1 MTAQP
6 TEKDVRKYSA
16 MYREGLKAMA
26 LSAPEEKMAHYTSK
40 LREMYSSPQ
49 FKAHNIYPTMDV
61 IGIYAVITMCMELR
75 SYGLSNDEIM
85 SFVDAAFKKRR
96 AFFDTLIKLVN
107 LLPNSFQIAKMMN
120 TPTVICLGLSFQE
133 LRLLALEMNSVILK
147 WNCFEQQF
155 QRPFE
160 AAMRQLVA
168 VFFMQ

>member
-49 FKAHNIYPTMDV
+49 FKAHNIYPTIDV
-61 IGIYAVITMCMELR
+61 IGIYAVITMCMEMR

-96 AFFDTLIKLVN
+96 AFFDTLIKLARV
-107 LLPNSFQIAKMMN
+107 LYVQEEADCQLHLMN
-120 TPTVICLGLSFQE
+120 
-133 LRLLALEMNSVILK
+133 
-147 WNCFEQQF
+147 
-155 QRPFE
+155 
-160 AAMRQLVA
+160 
-168 VFFMQ
+168 